1 MGRPSTQRGTVQIY
15 DFFKMTSISCF
26 IKKIQGFGKSDKTPP
41 PQKSWV
47 LKVRHRNFAGLK
59 TFRKIY
65 TLNLTKIINLDC
77 PSLGARSAR
86 ELPY

>member
-1 MGRPSTQRGTVQIY
+1 MV
-15 DFFKMTSISCF
+15 KH
-26 IKKIQGFGKSDKTPP
+26 PP

-77 PSLGARSAR
+77 PSLGAWSAR
-86 ELPY
+86 ELPYYYREWHVLAGTFLYETI